1 MGKFL
6 MLISTIALFIIDLLS
21 LYALNLQHGIFW
33 AIVAFFVVP
42 LQLFVPFLVGTW
54 PAAIAFAALLFLGGF
69 LDQRRE
75 ARNG

>member
-6 MLISTIALFIIDLLS
+6 MFVSMIALFVIDLLS

-33 AIVAFFVVP
+33 AIVAFFVIP
-42 LQLFVPFLVGTW
+42 LQIFVPFLVGTW
-54 PAAIAFAALLFLGGF
+54 PAAIAFAALLFLGSL
-69 LDQRRE
+69 LDQKRE